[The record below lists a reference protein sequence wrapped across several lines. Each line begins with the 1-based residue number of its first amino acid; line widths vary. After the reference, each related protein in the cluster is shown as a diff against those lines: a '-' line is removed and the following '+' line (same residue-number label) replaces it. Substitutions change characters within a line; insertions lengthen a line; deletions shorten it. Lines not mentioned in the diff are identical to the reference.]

1 MLSSLFTIAKKS
13 APACW
18 RELQNAPAFVL
29 KISKVAKPANNRL
42 KLAARGRSEVAWSQN
57 SRSAADA
64 ERSAAE
70 RKHENHI

>member
-18 RELQNAPAFVL
+18 RELQNAPVFVL

-42 KLAARGRSEVAWSQN
+42 KLAARGRP
-57 SRSAADA
+57 AADA
-64 ERSAAE
+64 RLRTRAAA
-70 RKHENHI
+70 